1 MHLLKKLWVFPA
13 LRVFEAMETSG
24 TTDLRNPETPRQSA
38 RWSSQVSTN
47 LFEGNHFE
55 LKFTVIEK
63 LWQCHQYIFYSTPA
77 LLEWLHQ
84 LGCVGLI
91 PFSNFYR
98 LLTLFDVSVMVMFD
112 EWEDRSMC
120 LGPIF
125 FPQQGPH
132 QVFKNPTL
140 FPGQWL
146 VKQGSARASGRQ
158 GCIIWAEFVQT
169 RVVHFVAWV
178 KNPNDQSLW
187 RTNWTQIWPNDA
199 TLHPMSCCAAWGN
212 S

>member
-1 MHLLKKLWVFPA
+1 MPGIKPGATGCEARMLSIMLSISYNLQLILWLLSFLFFPA

-63 LWQCHQYIFYSTPA
+63 LWQCHQYFCYSTPA

-91 PFSNFYR
+91 PFSSFYR

-112 EWEDRSMC
+112 ECEDRSMC

-125 FPQQGPH
+125 FSQQGPH

-146 VKQGSARASGRQ
+146 VKQGSARAYGR
-158 GCIIWAEFVQT
+158 
-169 RVVHFVAWV
+169 
-178 KNPNDQSLW
+178 
-187 RTNWTQIWPNDA
+187 
-199 TLHPMSCCAAWGN
+199 
-212 S
+212 